1 MHDGPTFTAIA
12 ALIGDHARAQ
22 MLTALMDG
30 AALTAAELAQVA
42 RVTRPTASA
51 HLAKLVDAHLLDVEQ
66 QGRHRY
72 FRLAGPEVA
81 GLLESLMNV
90 AACTGAR
97 RVRPGPREPAL
108 RKARVCYDHLA
119 GELGVRIYDSLV
131 ARRLLRKTGAVIAL
145 DDSGRRF
152 FDGLG
157 IAVDTLAHA
166 RRPLCRACLD
176 WSMRRHHLAGALGAA
191 LLQYCLDLGWAR
203 RARDSRAV
211 DFTPAGEQAL
221 NRHFPLPQFPPP
233 HFPPPQLVQP
243 HFAQPSRPADPRTPA
258 QERPQVRQSA
268 TPNA

>member
-12 ALIGDHARAQ
+12 ALIGDHGRAQ

-30 AALTAAELAQVA
+30 AALTATELAQVA
-42 RVTRPTASA
+42 GVTRPTASA

-166 RRPLCRACLD
+166 RRPLCLD
-176 WSMRRHHLAGALGAA
+176 WSRRRHHLAGALGAA